1 MCPTGLKEKK
11 VKDLTVEE
19 FKHLI
24 QESIA
29 EDIEAWKETFEIMAD
44 RNFMRQITSADKAR
58 REGNKSD
65 FIPWEKIRR
74 NVLR

>member
-1 MCPTGLKEKK
+1 MCPVGLKEKK

-44 RNFMRQITSADKAR
+44 RNLMREIKNAEKAR
-58 REGNKSD
+58 IKNKNSD
-65 FIPWEKIRR
+65 FIPWEKVKR
-74 NVLR
+74 NV

>member
-24 QESIA
+24 QEIIA

-44 RNFMRQITSADKAR
+44 RKLMRQIANAKKAR
-58 REGNKSD
+58 IEGKKAD
-65 FIPWEKIRR
+65 FIPWEKVRR
-74 NVLR
+74 NL

>member
-1 MCPTGLKEKK
+1 MCPTGIKEKK

-44 RNFMRQITSADKAR
+44 RKLMRQITNAEKAR
-58 REGNKSD
+58 IEGKKSD

-74 NVLR
+74 NV

>member
-1 MCPTGLKEKK
+1 MCVTGLKEKK
-11 VKDLTVEE
+11 IKDLTVEE

-44 RNFMRQITSADKAR
+44 KTLMRQIRNAEKAR
-58 REGNKSD
+58 MEGKKSD
-65 FIPWEKIRR
+65 FIPWEKVKL
-74 NVLR
+74 NV